1 MTKTEYGT
9 VVLTHEEVVHLLKEG
24 GQEMPYSCFRT
35 EGLEYIGQGRAS
47 AVSMR
52 CHYFYRS
59 NAGDLYYTFTQ
70 LSCA

>member
-1 MTKTEYGT
+1 
-9 VVLTHEEVVHLLKEG
+9 
-24 GQEMPYSCFRT
+24 MPYSCFRT